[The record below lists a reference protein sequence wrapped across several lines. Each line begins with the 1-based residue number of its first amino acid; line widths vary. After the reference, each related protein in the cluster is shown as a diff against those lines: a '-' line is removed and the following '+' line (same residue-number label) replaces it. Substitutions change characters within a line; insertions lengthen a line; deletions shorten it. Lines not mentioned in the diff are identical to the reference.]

1 MMLQKYIAKP
11 INLSY
16 REERP
21 YYSCHRLPLLK
32 RLLPKKVYRFARN
45 MSTALQQIC
54 DRKSPN
60 GYGRSINT
68 LIYSE
73 HVMTCFNFL
82 IVTAQEPDSI
92 CLW

>member
-1 MMLQKYIAKP
+1 MMLQKNFRKP
-11 INLSY
+11 IKETGTKENVSF
-16 REERP
+16 
-21 YYSCHRLPLLK
+21 S
-32 RLLPKKVYRFARN
+32 RFARN
-45 MSTALQQIC
+45 ISTALQQIC

-92 CLW
+92 CL

>member
-1 MMLQKYIAKP
+1 
-11 INLSY
+11 
-16 REERP
+16 
-21 YYSCHRLPLLK
+21 
-32 RLLPKKVYRFARN
+32 